1 MLLLIIAAINELGYL
16 SMNKKQQI
24 IQGIEEIPEFILTV
38 LLNCI
43 ELIESH
49 EQYEVPDSFLFS
61 ELSLTKG
68 WLTED

>member
-1 MLLLIIAAINELGYL
+1 
-16 SMNKKQQI
+16 MNKKKHI

-49 EQYEVPDSFLFS
+49 EQYEVSDSLLFS
-61 ELSLTKG
+61 EFSLTKG

>member
-1 MLLLIIAAINELGYL
+1 
-16 SMNKKQQI
+16 MNKKQQI

-43 ELIESH
+43 ELVESH

-61 ELSLTKG
+61 EVTSTKR
-68 WLTED
+68 WLGED